1 MSPKSIAAFEKY
13 IGRSLTLEEL
23 ERLDRDII
31 LYGQAAM
38 YQDGEICELED
49 IIIVKL
55 KNKVDSKKE
64 TNQD

>member
-1 MSPKSIAAFEKY
+1 M
-13 IGRSLTLEEL
+13 EEL